1 MLDSHCHLADE
12 AFCDDLPEV
21 VTRAQQA
28 GVETAL
34 CILAAGNTDEE
45 ARAEVLRNLWPSV
58 SFACGVHP
66 HQASTW
72 AGRESELA
80 GHVRGIVEQQNDV
93 RAIGEIG
100 LDYHYNFAPIKVQQK
115 VFTSQIAL
123 ARELRLP
130 LVIHSREAEADTWA
144 ILREAGDEVA
154 GVLHCFTG
162 DAKAAEQALALGLHV
177 SFSGIVTFS
186 RAEALRDIAGWI
198 PEDRLLVETDS
209 PYLAPV
215 PHRGHRNEPAWVQ
228 RVVEVVAGVRGVD
241 PGLIAEAVR
250 RNFSALFRV

>member
-1 MLDSHCHLADE
+1 MLDSHCHLADQ
-12 AFCDDLPEV
+12 AFSDDLPEV

-34 CILAAGNTDEE
+34 CILAAGDVEEE

-58 SFACGVHP
+58 SFACGIHP
-66 HQASTW
+66 HQANTW
-72 AGRESELA
+72 AGREATLA
-80 GHVRGIVEQQNDV
+80 AYVRGVVEQQDDV
-93 RAIGEIG
+93 LAIGEIG
-100 LDYHYNFAPIKVQQK
+100 LDYHYDFAPIEVQRK
-115 VFTSQIAL
+115 VFASQVAL
-123 ARELRLP
+123 ARELKLP

-144 ILREAGDEVA
+144 ILREAGDVVA

-162 DAKAAEQALALGLHV
+162 DAKAAQEALALGLHV

-186 RAEALRDIAGWI
+186 RAESLREIAGWI

-215 PHRGHRNEPAWVQ
+215 PYRGHRNEPAWVE
-228 RVVEVVAGVRGVD
+228 RVVEVVARARRVEPDMIEV
-241 PGLIAEAVR
+241 AVLQ
-250 RNFSALFRV
+250 NFKALFSV